1 MGPGCVKTRAS
12 RECAEL
18 FSPLSPFDRDC
29 QCCSFPIQ
37 PNRDKISTCKFDVG
51 VFTQPGSSLADVLH
65 VSTSRRLRS
74 RKRDMQPT
82 ERVDRAQPVGSSL
95 VALARPREIR
105 TPADLRCKLSLSP
118 FTVRNHTKKTKY
130 EGLENNSVSERK
142 YCKSAVSSIAATLE
156 KPRFVGRFSAHSLA
170 EKSKEPV
177 SLAEGEELGS
187 NLLQVL
193 HRRPT
198 EFGRTG

>member
-1 MGPGCVKTRAS
+1 MWKVSNVRY
-12 RECAEL
+12 
-18 FSPLSPFDRDC
+18 
-29 QCCSFPIQ
+29 
-37 PNRDKISTCKFDVG
+37 
-51 VFTQPGSSLADVLH
+51 GSSLADVLH

-82 ERVDRAQPVGSSL
+82 EIVDRAQPVGSSL

-198 EFGRTG
+198 ELGGLGEVARAAPSPPPRVRADLPPKI